1 MSPGP
6 VGPVCALLVAT
17 RCAMLEGT
25 RTGVEARNDRV
36 PLSEDEERI
45 LSEIEERLSETDPD
59 LVREVSE
66 TTVFTQPLRSMKW
79 AVVGF
84 VGGVLVMVVT
94 LSTSFLLAFV
104 GFLVMLGA
112 SLALERNA
120 RQVGR
125 TGLRV
130 VAGSGRT
137 TGIREA
143 VGGTGARVRE
153 RMRDRFRRGD
163 HGRA

>member
-1 MSPGP
+1 M
-6 VGPVCALLVAT
+6 LVAT

-36 PLSEDEERI
+36 PLSEEEERI

-66 TTVFTQPLRSMKW
+66 TTVFTQPLRSMRW

-125 TGLRV
+125 T
-130 VAGSGRT
+130 A
-137 TGIREA
+137 GIRET